1 MTITITAQDRR
12 LCAELRN
19 AALDEAEDLLRYDPR
34 VPAMTDEELKA
45 ALIHGAAQIIARDLR
60 ILAALDPESAQR
72 SQQVIRALTAEARAR
87 HHRTAA
93 PEV

>member
-1 MTITITAQDRR
+1 MTITITAEDRR
-12 LCAELRN
+12 LCAEMRN
-19 AALDEAEDLLRYDPR
+19 AALDETGDHLRHDPC

-45 ALIHGAAQIIARDLR
+45 ALIHGAAQMDDLR
-60 ILAALDPESAQR
+60 E
-72 SQQVIRALTAEARAR
+72 RATRAR

>member
-1 MTITITAQDRR
+1 MTITAEDRR
-12 LCAELRN
+12 ICADLRN

-34 VPAMTDEELKA
+34 VDAMTDEELKA
-45 ALIHGAAQIIARDLR
+45 ALIHGAAQIIVRDLR
-60 ILAALDPESAQR
+60 TLAALAPDRAR
-72 SQQVIRALTAEARAR
+72 RALQVIRTLTAEARAR